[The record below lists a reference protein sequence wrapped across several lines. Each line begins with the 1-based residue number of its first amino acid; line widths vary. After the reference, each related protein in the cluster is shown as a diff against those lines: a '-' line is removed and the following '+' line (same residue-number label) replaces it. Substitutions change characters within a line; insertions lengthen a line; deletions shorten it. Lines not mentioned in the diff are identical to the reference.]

1 MAQGSSN
8 PTTDL
13 KKIAGTEV
21 VSGGTN
27 GTLAIG
33 GIQAHDAAASGNKPV
48 LIGGVA
54 NTSSPPAVSSGD
66 VSQLW
71 VTANGAL
78 NVADGGSS
86 LSIDD
91 AGGSLTVDGTVA
103 ATQSGTW
110 NVGTVTTVTG
120 VTTVTS
126 LTQLNGQAIAMGTG
140 VRTAG
145 TQRVTIATDDAVNIG
160 SIGGAIT
167 PGTGANN
174 LGKPVDGA
182 AGATD
187 VGVLALA
194 VRDDALATLT
204 PADND
209 YTQLRVTSQGRLWTS
224 AVVDTALP
232 AGTNN
237 IGDVDVASLPGTVA
251 SDITAIKTAV
261 ETLDNAVSGNELQVD
276 IVASLPA
283 GTNSIGNVNTISA
296 VTTVSTVTNLSQL
309 GGNAIAMGSGV
320 RTAGTQRVT
329 IATDDVVPISDN
341 SGSLTVD
348 APVGTPV
355 FVRLSDGSSA
365 ITTLPVSLASLPSL
379 AAGTNSIGNVNTVSA
394 VTTVSTVTN
403 LSQLGGTAIS
413 MGTGTRDAG
422 TQRVTIATNDSV
434 PVTGTFW
441 QATQPVSLALAKAE
455 DAASADADSLLPI
468 AAVRQD
474 TIAASTSADGDYTWL
489 KTNNVGRLYASAA
502 IDTALPAGT
511 NNIGDVD
518 VASLPG
524 TVATDI
530 TAIKTAVE
538 TLDNAVSGNELQ
550 VDIVASLPAGTNSI
564 GNVNTVSAVTTVST
578 VTNLSQLGGTAISMG
593 TGTRDAGTQRVTIAT
608 NDVVP
613 VSDNSGSLTV
623 DAPVGTPVFVRLS
636 DGTSAITNLAT
647 NLAQVG
653 GTTTVTGGTNGTLA
667 IGGIQAHDAVASGN
681 KPVLIGAVANSSA
694 PPAVA
699 SGDVSQLWTT
709 TTGALNVADGG
720 SSLSIDDSGGS
731 LTVDAPVGTPVFVRL
746 SDGSAAITNLAT
758 NLAQVGGTTTVTG
771 GTNGTLAIGGVQ
783 AHDAAA
789 SGNKPVL
796 IGGVANTSSPPA
808 VSSGDVSQLWTTT
821 TGALNVADSGGSLTV
836 DAPVGTP
843 VFVRLSDGSS
853 AITNLATNL
862 AQVGGTT
869 TVTGGTAGSQGIG
882 GIQAHDAAVSGNNPV
897 LTGGV
902 ANNSVPTAVAAGD
915 VSRHWTN
922 LNGAMATAAYP
933 ENISAFAPTNAT
945 STALASSLVVK
956 ASAGTLYMITGYSAR
971 ASAQFIHVYN
981 AASLPSD
988 GGVPVM
994 VFTVPAQSNFSLD
1007 LGRYGRHFTTGIVI
1021 GNSTTAATKTIGSAD
1036 CWFDVQYK

>member
-1 MAQGSSN
+1 
-8 PTTDL
+8 
-13 KKIAGTEV
+13 
-21 VSGGTN
+21 
-27 GTLAIG
+27 
-33 GIQAHDAAASGNKPV
+33 
-48 LIGGVA
+48 
-54 NTSSPPAVSSGD
+54 
-66 VSQLW
+66 
-71 VTANGAL
+71 
-78 NVADGGSS
+78 
-86 LSIDD
+86 
-91 AGGSLTVDGTVA
+91 
-103 ATQSGTW
+103 
-110 NVGTVTTVTG
+110 
-120 VTTVTS
+120 
-126 LTQLNGQAIAMGTG
+126 MGTG

-145 TQRVTIATDDAVNIG
+145 TQRVTIATDDTVNIG

-167 PGTGANN
+167 PGTGSNN

-182 AGATD
+182 AGAGD

-194 VRDDALATLT
+194 VRDDALTTLT
-204 PADND
+204 PADDD

-224 AVVDTALP
+224 AVIDTALPAGTNNIGDVDVASLPGTVATDITAIKTAVETLDNAVSGNEFQVDIVASLP

-261 ETLDNAVSGNELQVD
+261 EILDNTVSGNELQVDIVASLPAGTNNIGDVDVASLPGTVASDITAIKTAVEILDNTVSGNELQVD

-309 GGNAIAMGSGV
+309 GGTAISMGTGT
-320 RTAGTQRVT
+320 RDAGTQRVT
-329 IATDDVVPISDN
+329 IATNDVVPISDN

-355 FVRLSDGSSA
+355 FVRLSDGSAAITNLATNLAQVGGTTTVTGGTNGTLAIGGVQAHDAVASGNKPVLIGGVANTSSPPAVSSGDVSQLWTTTTGALNVADGGSSLSIDDSGGSLTVDAPVGTPVFVRLSDGSAA

-379 AAGTNSIGNVNTVSA
+379 AAGTNSIGDVNTVSA

-403 LSQLGGTAIS
+403 LSQLGGTAIA
-413 MGTGTRDAG
+413 MGSGTRSAG
-422 TQRVTIATNDSV
+422 TQRVTIATDDSV

-524 TVATDI
+524 TVAADI

-538 TLDNAVSGNELQ
+538 TLDNAVSGNEFQ

-564 GNVNTVSAVTTVST
+564 GNVNTISAVTTVSTVST
-578 VTNLSQLGGTAISMG
+578 VTNLSQLGGTAIAMG
-593 TGTRDAGTQRVTIAT
+593 TGVRTAGTQRVTIAT
-608 NDVVP
+608 DDVVP
-613 VSDNSGSLTV
+613 ISDNS
-623 DAPVGTPVFVRLS
+623 
-636 DGTSAITNLAT
+636 
-647 NLAQVG
+647 
-653 GTTTVTGGTNGTLA
+653 
-667 IGGIQAHDAVASGN
+667 
-681 KPVLIGAVANSSA
+681 
-694 PPAVA
+694 
-699 SGDVSQLWTT
+699 
-709 TTGALNVADGG
+709 
-720 SSLSIDDSGGS
+720 
-731 LTVDAPVGTPVFVRL
+731 
-746 SDGSAAITNLAT
+746 
-758 NLAQVGGTTTVTG
+758 
-771 GTNGTLAIGGVQ
+771 
-783 AHDAAA
+783 
-789 SGNKPVL
+789 
-796 IGGVANTSSPPA
+796 
-808 VSSGDVSQLWTTT
+808 
-821 TGALNVADSGGSLTV
+821 GSLTV

-933 ENISAFAPTNAT
+933 ENISAFAPTNAS

-956 ASAGTLYMITGYSAR
+956 ATAGTLYMITGYSAR

-1007 LGRYGRHFTTGIVI
+1007 LGIYGRHFTTGIVI
-1021 GNSTTAATKTIGSAD
+1021 GNSTTAATKTIGSSD

>member
-1 MAQGSSN
+1 
-8 PTTDL
+8 
-13 KKIAGTEV
+13 
-21 VSGGTN
+21 
-27 GTLAIG
+27 
-33 GIQAHDAAASGNKPV
+33 
-48 LIGGVA
+48 
-54 NTSSPPAVSSGD
+54 
-66 VSQLW
+66 
-71 VTANGAL
+71 
-78 NVADGGSS
+78 
-86 LSIDD
+86 
-91 AGGSLTVDGTVA
+91 
-103 ATQSGTW
+103 
-110 NVGTVTTVTG
+110 
-120 VTTVTS
+120 
-126 LTQLNGQAIAMGTG
+126 MGTG

-145 TQRVTIATDDAVNIG
+145 TQRVTIATDDTVNIG

-167 PGTGANN
+167 PGTGSNN

-194 VRDDALATLT
+194 VRDDALTTLT
-204 PADND
+204 PADDD

-224 AVVDTALP
+224 AVIDTALPAGTNNIGDVDVASLPGTVATDITAIKTAVETLDNAVSGNEFQVDIVASLP

-261 ETLDNAVSGNELQVD
+261 EILDNTVSGNELQVD

-309 GGNAIAMGSGV
+309 GGTAISMGTGT
-320 RTAGTQRVT
+320 RDAGTQRVT
-329 IATDDVVPISDN
+329 IATNDVVPISDN

-355 FVRLSDGSSA
+355 FVRLSDGSAAITNLATNLAQVGGTTTVTGGTNGTLAIGGVQAHDAVASGNKPVLIGGVANTSSPPAVSSGDVSQLWTTTTGALNVADGGSSLSIDDSGGSLTVDAPVGTPVFVRLSDGSAA

-379 AAGTNSIGNVNTVSA
+379 AAGTNSIGDVNTVSA

-403 LSQLGGTAIS
+403 LSQLGGTAIA
-413 MGTGTRDAG
+413 MGSGTRSAG
-422 TQRVTIATNDSV
+422 TQRVTIATDDSV

-524 TVATDI
+524 TVAADI

-538 TLDNAVSGNELQ
+538 TLDNAVSGNEFQVDIVASLPAGTNNIGDVDVASLPGTVAADITAIKTAVETLDNAVSGNEFQ

-564 GNVNTVSAVTTVST
+564 GNVNTISAVTTVSTVST
-578 VTNLSQLGGTAISMG
+578 VTNLSQLGGTAIAMG
-593 TGTRDAGTQRVTIAT
+593 TGVRTAGTQRVTIAT
-608 NDVVP
+608 DDVVP
-613 VSDNSGSLTV
+613 ISDNS
-623 DAPVGTPVFVRLS
+623 
-636 DGTSAITNLAT
+636 
-647 NLAQVG
+647 
-653 GTTTVTGGTNGTLA
+653 
-667 IGGIQAHDAVASGN
+667 
-681 KPVLIGAVANSSA
+681 
-694 PPAVA
+694 
-699 SGDVSQLWTT
+699 
-709 TTGALNVADGG
+709 
-720 SSLSIDDSGGS
+720 
-731 LTVDAPVGTPVFVRL
+731 
-746 SDGSAAITNLAT
+746 
-758 NLAQVGGTTTVTG
+758 
-771 GTNGTLAIGGVQ
+771 
-783 AHDAAA
+783 
-789 SGNKPVL
+789 
-796 IGGVANTSSPPA
+796 
-808 VSSGDVSQLWTTT
+808 
-821 TGALNVADSGGSLTV
+821 GSLTV

-933 ENISAFAPTNAT
+933 ENISAFAPTNAS

-956 ASAGTLYMITGYSAR
+956 ATAGTLYMITGYSAR

-1007 LGRYGRHFTTGIVI
+1007 LGIYGRHFTTGIVI
-1021 GNSTTAATKTIGSAD
+1021 GNSTTAATKTIGSSD